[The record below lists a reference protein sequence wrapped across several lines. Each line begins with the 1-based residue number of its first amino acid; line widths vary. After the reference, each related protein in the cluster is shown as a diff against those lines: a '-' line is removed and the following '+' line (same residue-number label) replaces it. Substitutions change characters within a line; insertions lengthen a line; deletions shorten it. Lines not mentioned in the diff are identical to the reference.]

1 LAVTKDLAVRPTL
14 VSSERNGLRVLS
26 QVMTDKMFAVRRDRI
41 RQVIGSL
48 DVASL
53 RELDGA
59 LLIVLGLAR

>member
-1 LAVTKDLAVRPTL
+1 M
-14 VSSERNGLRVLS
+14 SSERNGLWVLS

-53 RELDGA
+53 RELDSA